1 MRRVGK
7 LLAAVV
13 VGVMAMSMVAGCGS
27 TDGGD
32 SKPKEKK
39 EAVKEYIDEAD
50 YDELYTNPD
59 KFKGKYVKI
68 SGQVFSEPERD
79 GEDIYFQ
86 MWHEPDKAEGNT
98 IVKCTTDQKL
108 RSEDYVIVDG
118 EVSGSFEGENMVGG
132 KVTAPQITATSVE
145 VSDYITVIA
154 PTIKEVVVDE
164 TQEQYGYTV
173 TVQKIEFAENETR
186 VYVAVT
192 NNGSDTFSCYG
203 FNSKIIQEGKQIS
216 SECNYFADYP
226 SIESELLKGASTE
239 GIITFP
245 ALNPEAELELYI
257 EGYSDNW
264 EEQID
269 KYVYTIK

>member
-59 KFKGKYVKI
+59 KYKGKYVKI
-68 SGQVFSEPERD
+68 SGQVFLEPERD
-79 GEDIYFQ
+79 GDYIYFQ
-86 MWHEPDKAEGNT
+86 MWEDPANSEGNT
-98 IVKCTTDQKL
+98 IVKASADVKVK
-108 RSEDYVIVDG
+108 SEDYIIVDG
-118 EVSGSFEGENMVGG
+118 EVTGKFEGENYFGG
-132 KVTAPQITATSVE
+132 TVTAPKIENATVE
-145 VSDYITVIA
+145 VVDYITAVA
-154 PTIKEVVVDE
+154 PTIKEKVVDS
-164 TQEQYGYTV
+164 TQDQYGYAV

-186 VYVAVT
+186 VYVSVI

-216 SECNYFADYP
+216 SESNFFAGYP
-226 SIESELLKGASTE
+226 EIESDLISGASTE

-245 ALNPEAELELYI
+245 ALNPDVALDLYI
-257 EGYSDNW
+257 DGYSNNW
-264 EEQID
+264 EEQ
-269 KYVYTIK
+269 VETYTYTVE

>member
-1 MRRVGK
+1 MKRMGK
-7 LLAAVV
+7 LL
-13 VGVMAMSMVAGCGS
+13 VGVLAGLTVMSMAVGCGS
-27 TDGGD
+27 SEGE
-32 SKPKEKK
+32 SEKPKGKEKV
-39 EAVKEYIDEAD
+39 VKEYIDESE

-86 MWHEPDKAEGNT
+86 MWREPDKAEGNT
-98 IVKCTTDQKL
+98 IVKCKTDQKL

-132 KVTAPQITATSVE
+132 KITAPQITATSVE
-145 VSDYITVIA
+145 VSDYKTAIA

-164 TQEQYGYTV
+164 TQEQYGYAV

-192 NNGSDTFSCYG
+192 NNGSDTFSCYS
-203 FNSKIIQEGKQIS
+203 FNSKIIQEGNQIS
-216 SECNYFADYP
+216 SEDNYYSDYP

-245 ALNPEAELELYI
+245 ALNPEAEFELYI

-264 EEQID
+264 EEQIE